1 MNIFANLDCT
11 ASIEVVTEI
20 QSVGTAT
27 LYQLQLKSQ

>member
-1 MNIFANLDCT
+1 MNIFVNLLDST

-27 LYQLQLKSQ
+27 PYPL

>member
-1 MNIFANLDCT
+1 MNIFVNLDST

-27 LYQLQLKSQ
+27 LYWL